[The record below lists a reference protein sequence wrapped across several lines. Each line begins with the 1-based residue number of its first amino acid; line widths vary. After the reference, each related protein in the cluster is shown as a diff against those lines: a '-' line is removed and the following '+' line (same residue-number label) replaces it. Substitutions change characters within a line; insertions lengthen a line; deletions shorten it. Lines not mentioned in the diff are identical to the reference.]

1 MAHTPA
7 ALVGGFSAGWR
18 EALHLTVLDLDLL
31 SVIPQWPVWTQEHES
46 MLAWTTEEQQAY
58 SNPEFGSDRRLL
70 SRNDI
75 VPTLL
80 HSYGCALSAC
90 PCKCRAKGFSVA
102 SLRAKG
108 LRGFGIIS
116 PATQAPRYLHPH
128 EAALLCTLPAHRQH
142 VNDCRAALCLIGQ
155 IAAPMQALWII
166 AQIQSWASDRMCTPS
181 SHPDEL
187 LARFKLELLQQKHHS
202 WMLPDMLAGGVLA
215 LCEDE
220 DGDQRFEILCS
231 GPTLVRDFIAAHEP
245 FRPPG
250 YKFALSYACRRLG
263 PDDLLHFG
271 TAIAYRVECIPKRQA
286 KDAPLR
292 PRACALPPATSCSA
306 VSDGSCRPKLQ
317 VSHDACRGFRFGEA
331 SHPGPCAV
339 DSCLPARSLNH
350 CWFTG
355 VRVGEASHPGSQVE
369 ANPLSALLGGLDI
382 KAMLMPLLTQ
392 LIQKAIAEAFK
403 ANGVAAVDG
412 LVKGN
417 RRKRK
422 RMKQK
427 TRGRPGCLAGQSAQ
441 NMPGES
447 SDSTVAQ
454 SSDNPSRN
462 PTKGKGKGSTGSDAQ
477 PPRKGKG
484 KGDSAQSQPAGPDTG
499 KQQPEWTLVTR
510 RAKEPE
516 GDFQLRAQD
525 WSAPLVSF
533 QGLGKLIESTAATST
548 VQGVLLASKSEIET
562 AAGMLKA
569 SGKPFSM
576 LHIYLDKGPG
586 TQRIPGKVGDMLR
599 FRQAHVLQAH
609 SDKAVA
615 PPCPAGIS
623 APCKVKQL
631 QTALLYL
638 RVPKAFASE
647 ATWKEFKNSAER
659 ASIKWA
665 SSNHVQGIDAFGWVE
680 EQVKQ
685 GGGTQ
690 LFGLLRVPAADVSTL
705 LGVSG
710 QHGIFA
716 EPAKREAYRMR
727 VEWIPRLSSA
737 ETHAQYLQRA
747 LRGAPNLGLA
757 VFGSRIAW
765 RHPIVPGEV
774 LPRIWCID
782 NLPSDWHAHE
792 VDQLLA
798 QGFKDVKIISHR
810 LVRGYQRYRFRAVC
824 LTGDKDLVPVN
835 AATDDGSI
843 CLWATL
849 APTRAFETKQRKLAR
864 KAVPVLTHE
873 RTVLDP
879 QPDRSKDSE
888 VTETGED
895 GKTSPRAKHPRSS
908 ARVIPPGLTRVENPK
923 DGNCAF
929 SSIAQ
934 ALQWLSKDGKKEYSH
949 LELRT
954 RVVAHLT
961 KHKAEY
967 EAEWDGIMPD
977 GTKNTSF
984 ENYLAA
990 TAAAG
995 AYASELEL
1003 RALGRIYD
1011 TRILVLPADEA
1022 FRPMAFHTSH
1032 IKRLVVLWYQN
1043 RHLEFLRPEGASSTY
1058 KDYPKEFWQI
1068 TDGPVKGLR
1077 AGGKPA
1083 SATASSS
1090 VRSGTVFTKSGA
1102 GKSAVS
1108 VSKFTAKSPA
1118 ASRKCVSR
1126 RTALSCVQSGTVRTA
1141 VPGTQDASHPARS
1154 VSAAAG
1160 SVSDNLDQ
1168 LQCPARVIAK
1178 CPYRPALPVPRDL
1191 MFACDLCPF
1200 RQQASNT
1207 TNFRCLRHNHY
1218 RVHHHGQHLPGKFH
1232 GPVLLPI
1239 AKRIAFWR
1247 CPICKVGISK
1257 DTRALISKTVFAR
1270 LRREHWSAMHQHEIT
1285 RDAWKAQTDMPNF
1298 GPKCRKTHAASM
1310 RIRTLQRFAVQAIR
1324 QQVPG
1329 IDTFLWPRVRK
1340 RKDGTILRIM
1350 MEHAWKCRTCGACI
1364 TSRQVMLQHS
1374 NGPCPRERRPAV
1386 TRARRLA
1393 ALKQVI
1399 RWLRMHPGTPQ
1410 QEMLIRAA
1418 FAAEQA
1424 ITSQPSSSF

>member
-1 MAHTPA
+1 
-7 ALVGGFSAGWR
+7 
-18 EALHLTVLDLDLL
+18 
-31 SVIPQWPVWTQEHES
+31 
-46 MLAWTTEEQQAY
+46 
-58 SNPEFGSDRRLL
+58 
-70 SRNDI
+70 
-75 VPTLL
+75 
-80 HSYGCALSAC
+80 
-90 PCKCRAKGFSVA
+90 
-102 SLRAKG
+102 
-108 LRGFGIIS
+108 
-116 PATQAPRYLHPH
+116 
-128 EAALLCTLPAHRQH
+128 
-142 VNDCRAALCLIGQ
+142 
-155 IAAPMQALWII
+155 
-166 AQIQSWASDRMCTPS
+166 
-181 SHPDEL
+181 
-187 LARFKLELLQQKHHS
+187 
-202 WMLPDMLAGGVLA
+202 
-215 LCEDE
+215 
-220 DGDQRFEILCS
+220 
-231 GPTLVRDFIAAHEP
+231 
-245 FRPPG
+245 
-250 YKFALSYACRRLG
+250 
-263 PDDLLHFG
+263 
-271 TAIAYRVECIPKRQA
+271 
-286 KDAPLR
+286 
-292 PRACALPPATSCSA
+292 
-306 VSDGSCRPKLQ
+306 
-317 VSHDACRGFRFGEA
+317 
-331 SHPGPCAV
+331 
-339 DSCLPARSLNH
+339 
-350 CWFTG
+350 
-355 VRVGEASHPGSQVE
+355 
-369 ANPLSALLGGLDI
+369 
-382 KAMLMPLLTQ
+382 
-392 LIQKAIAEAFK
+392 
-403 ANGVAAVDG
+403 
-412 LVKGN
+412 
-417 RRKRK
+417 
-422 RMKQK
+422 
-427 TRGRPGCLAGQSAQ
+427 
-441 NMPGES
+441 
-447 SDSTVAQ
+447 
-454 SSDNPSRN
+454 
-462 PTKGKGKGSTGSDAQ
+462 
-477 PPRKGKG
+477 
-484 KGDSAQSQPAGPDTG
+484 
-499 KQQPEWTLVTR
+499 
-510 RAKEPE
+510 
-516 GDFQLRAQD
+516 
-525 WSAPLVSF
+525 
-533 QGLGKLIESTAATST
+533 
-548 VQGVLLASKSEIET
+548 
-562 AAGMLKA
+562 
-569 SGKPFSM
+569 
-576 LHIYLDKGPG
+576 
-586 TQRIPGKVGDMLR
+586 MLR

-647 ATWKEFKNSAER
+647 ATWKDFKNSAER

-680 EQVKQ
+680 EQE

-716 EPAKREAYRMR
+716 EPAKRDAYRVR

-737 ETHAQYLQRA
+737 ETHVQYLQQA

-757 VFGSRIAW
+757 VFGSRVAW

-782 NLPSDWHAHE
+782 NLPSDWRAHE

-824 LTGDKDLVPVN
+824 LAGDKDLVPVN

-849 APTRAFETKQRKLAR
+849 APTRAFETKQRKLTR

-879 QPDRSKDSE
+879 QPDRTKDSE

-895 GKTSPRAKHPRSS
+895 GKTIPRAKHPRRS
-908 ARVIPPGLTRVENPK
+908 ARVIPPGLTKVENPK

-954 RVVAHLT
+954 RVVARLT

-967 EAEWDGIMPD
+967 EAEMVSCLMAP
-977 GTKNTSF
+977 K
-984 ENYLAA
+984 
-990 TAAAG
+990 
-995 AYASELEL
+995 
-1003 RALGRIYD
+1003 
-1011 TRILVLPADEA
+1011 TRILKIILQQPQQQEL
-1022 FRPMAFHTSH
+1022 M
-1032 IKRLVVLWYQN
+1032 RLSLNCEPWA
-1043 RHLEFLRPEGASSTY
+1043 ASMT
-1058 KDYPKEFWQI
+1058 
-1068 TDGPVKGLR
+1068 PVSLFCQRTK
-1077 AGGKPA
+1077 
-1083 SATASSS
+1083 
-1090 VRSGTVFTKSGA
+1090 RSGQWHSTPRTSSDLLCCGTRTGAWSFFGRKVLLPLTRTIPRSFGRSLTDPSRVCARGKTCFGYCVFLCALWHSLYQVWCW
-1102 GKSAVS
+1102 KSAVS
-1108 VSKFTAKSPA
+1108 VSRFTAKGSA
-1118 ASRKCVSR
+1118 ASRKCASS

-1141 VPGTQDASHPARS
+1141 VPGTKYASHPARS

-1178 CPYRPALPVPRDL
+1178 CPYRPALPVPNDL
-1191 MFACDLCPF
+1191 MFACELCPF

-1239 AKRIAFWR
+1239 AMRLAFWR

-1298 GPKCRKTHAASM
+1298 GPKCRRTHAASM

-1329 IDTFLWPRVRK
+1329 IDTFIWPRVRK

-1350 MEHAWKCRTCGACI
+1350 MEHVWKCRTCGACI
-1364 TSRQVMLQHS
+1364 TSRKVMLQHS
-1374 NGPCPRERRPAV
+1374 NGPCPQERRPAV

-1410 QEMLIRAA
+1410 QDMLLRAA
-1418 FAAEQA
+1418 FTAEQA